1 MVLSDFMKDKVEEGV
16 KNRLIKYLI
25 KDKIGIRKCLLMLF
39 LQAKSY
45 TTCEIYDYLKKRG
58 FDVNYKGVS
67 AMVGQ
72 MHSRLGILSIYLNKE
87 HNFYSLKE
95 KHGDVVKMVLSNY
108 STRVF

>member
-1 MVLSDFMKDKVEEGV
+1 MTDIVEEGV
-16 KNRLIKYLI
+16 KRRLMKYLV

-39 LQAKSY
+39 LQARTYS
-45 TTCEIYDYLKKRG
+45 TCEIYDYLKKRG

-72 MHSRLGILSIYLNKE
+72 MHSRLGILSIYLTKD

-95 KHGDVVKMVLSNY
+95 KHGEAVKIVLNSY
-108 STRVF
+108 PAFSRPGVY